1 MMMKNRAY
9 LSLGSNIE
17 PVRNIKAA
25 LQLLAQQGTLL
36 AVSTIWETEPLGFK
50 EQANFLNGAA
60 IIKTELS
67 APELK
72 TQVLQ
77 QIEQA
82 LGRARGANKYAP
94 RPIDLD
100 IILFNDEVLEFEGY
114 NIPSPEVLER
124 SFVAIPLAEID
135 PDYVHPITG
144 QTLQEIAI
152 SFEAEAKQMLKRD
165 EFEPF
170 IYGKEKKGYA

>member
-1 MMMKNRAY
+1 MMKNRAY

-17 PVRNIKAA
+17 PVRNIRAA
-25 LQLLAQQGTLL
+25 LQLLGQKCKLL

-50 EQANFLNGAA
+50 EQAYFLNGAA
-60 IIKTELS
+60 IIETEFS

-72 TQVLQ
+72 ARVLQ
-77 QIEQA
+77 RIEQA
-82 LGRARGANKYAP
+82 LGRVRGTNRYAP

-124 SFVAIPLAEID
+124 WFVAVPLAEIA

-144 QTLQEIAI
+144 QTLQEIAT

-170 IYGKEKKGYA
+170 TYGKDKKDYA